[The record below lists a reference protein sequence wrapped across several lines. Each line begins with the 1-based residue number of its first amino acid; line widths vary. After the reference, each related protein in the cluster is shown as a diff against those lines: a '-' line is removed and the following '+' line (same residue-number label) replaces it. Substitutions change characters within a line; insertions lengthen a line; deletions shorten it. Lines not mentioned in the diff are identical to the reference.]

1 MTNPAEEIVNNT
13 EKEKSMRN
21 KNRNSSLYEMFVK
34 QLSKMHAIPADF
46 ALEQGIVHKEY
57 VRDVGETWFLNP
69 KYGKGFYWFYC
80 LDDDT
85 IVVSM
90 DLVFFQDMEE
100 QIDTVAY
107 LTLGL
112 FEREMPQF
120 CSAECAKSN
129 CKLMGFDWSGG
140 LYHTSLG
147 ANKRLSSSSITV
159 SPKAIALWAAQ
170 LGCNKDF
177 LKDKIGNLTN
187 SEGVPGL
194 PTALRGLNIAHPL
207 ESVADVYYRAKVLEC
222 LALLMSSE
230 RQQSTARDTTQ
241 INDRHCVN
249 CLCGYIKNNLTENLT
264 TKKLSEIAH
273 VSEGKLIKAFRN
285 VKGTTPQD
293 FVRAE
298 RLEYAKTLLL
308 EGKRQISEVA
318 KISGYENQGAFSD
331 AFKRT
336 YGTTPSVYRKK
347 GGM

>member
-1 MTNPAEEIVNNT
+1 MTNPT
-13 EKEKSMRN
+13 EKIANNSKKEKRTCN
-21 KNRNSSLYEMFVK
+21 KKHNSPLYEMFVT
-34 QLSKMHAIPADF
+34 QLTKMHAIRSDF
-46 ALEQGIVHKEY
+46 ALEQGIGRKEY

-69 KYGKGFYWFYC
+69 KYGKGFYWFYL

-90 DLVFFQDMEE
+90 DMEFFQDMEE

-107 LTLGL
+107 LTFGL
-112 FEREMPQF
+112 FEKEMPQF

-147 ANKRLSSSSITV
+147 ENKRLSSSSITIT
-159 SPKAIALWAAQ
+159 PDATTRWGKL
-170 LGCNKDF
+170 LGC
-177 LKDKIGNLTN
+177 DKEIIKKKIENLTK
-187 SEGVPGL
+187 SDGVPGL
-194 PTALRGLNIAHPL
+194 PTALRGLNITHPIAP
-207 ESVADVYYRAKVLEC
+207 VAEVYYRAKVLEC

-230 RQQSTARDTTQ
+230 RQENNTRDTTQ
-241 INDRHCVN
+241 TNDRHCVN
-249 CLCGYIKNNLTENLT
+249 CLCEYIKNNIAENLT
-264 TKKLSEIAH
+264 TKNLSEIAH

-298 RLEYAKTLLL
+298 RLVHAKTLLL
-308 EGKRQISEVA
+308 ERRHQISEVA
-318 KISGYENQGAFSD
+318 KKSGYKNQGAFSD